1 MKLFIYSIIVALII
15 TLLYTNKIT
24 CVQSFYLLVGN
35 FIINMIFSSR
45 HLNAVDWEKIICF
58 CKWLQMVANDVVYMK
73 MVANGWKYM
82 KRMENKGV
90 KMNKNRIIAMLWWAA
105 LNSAEKTRLC
115 DINTNLIGKNRRWGS
130 LTGNEIERI
139 YFNGKK

>member
-1 MKLFIYSIIVALII
+1 
-15 TLLYTNKIT
+15 
-24 CVQSFYLLVGN
+24 
-35 FIINMIFSSR
+35 
-45 HLNAVDWEKIICF
+45 
-58 CKWLQMVANDVVYMK
+58 
-73 MVANGWKYM
+73 M

-115 DINTNLIGKNRRWGS
+115 DINTNLIGKNRCWGS